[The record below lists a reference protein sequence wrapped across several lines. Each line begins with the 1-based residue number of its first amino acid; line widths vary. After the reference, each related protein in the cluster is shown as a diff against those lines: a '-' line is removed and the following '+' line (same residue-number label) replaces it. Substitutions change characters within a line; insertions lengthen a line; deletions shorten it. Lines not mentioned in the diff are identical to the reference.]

1 MKNLIVVFI
10 ISVLFVIGCGQTEEE
25 KQEVQERTEV
35 TVQEG
40 NDLIEQMAQEQQ
52 AVEDSASTTEETD
65 SLSGD
70 EVEVTE

>member
-1 MKNLIVVFI
+1 MKNLSVVFI

-65 SLSGD
+65 SISGD
-70 EVEVTE
+70 EVEIME

>member
-1 MKNLIVVFI
+1 MKNLSVVFI